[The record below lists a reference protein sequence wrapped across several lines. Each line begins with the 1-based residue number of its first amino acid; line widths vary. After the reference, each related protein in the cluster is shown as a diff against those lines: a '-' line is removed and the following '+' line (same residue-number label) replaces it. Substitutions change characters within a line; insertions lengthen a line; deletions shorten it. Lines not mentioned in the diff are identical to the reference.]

1 MLQTLRAAAG
11 RRTVLARRGQ
21 AMTPGRRTP
30 TPRRRTDQR
39 RVREIRRGA
48 RRRTDVAL
56 VPARRIASAVA
67 ALGCVVAVLASGAPS
82 VADERERLSAAVL
95 EPAREEF
102 VAALR
107 RAETGAEGLD
117 AGSRDSERLQGYPL
131 YPYLEAARIVVALR
145 QAVGPQSPA
154 DRAAEAFVARHDGQ
168 PVVRDVR
175 DAWLESLAR
184 RELWQRFLARLD
196 APSDVKT
203 RCRAFRARIALNRID
218 GIVPDVV
225 DVWLTGR
232 QLPLDCE
239 PVFQWLREEGL
250 LTDELIERRVLLLL
264 ENGQADFAR
273 LIAGRLP
280 EDRAAPLLRW
290 ADLIEQPRR
299 ALDELLEAPHADL
312 PDGALEDGWQ
322 RLTRNHPADA
332 LPRLDAVIE
341 SFNLGPTATSR
352 FTLHLAL
359 GLAWDRR
366 PEALELFARVA
377 ADDLDDFALTW
388 LARSAIWSG
397 EWRLAGD
404 AIAAMSAEQ
413 REQARWRYW
422 AARVAG
428 QTGERSRARELY
440 RSVLQVDNYYS
451 AMAAARLGEPVEPGH
466 QPLPE
471 NPKRLA
477 RLAAQP
483 PFVRARELLRARM
496 PRHAAAEWRFGSR
509 GLDGKDGRQSIH
521 LAASWGWYDVAI
533 ATATSHRIFD
543 DYVLLYPMPYEEPVA
558 SAARL
563 TKLEPALIYAVIRRE
578 SLYRSDAVS
587 ASGALGLTQLLPD
600 TARRAARRWNQPE
613 PGYADLLVPETNV
626 TLGAAELR
634 TLIDTFGALPLAL
647 AGYNAGPN
655 AARRWL
661 PDEPLAADVW
671 IENIPYNE
679 TREYVQ
685 RVLWHSL
692 VFAWRED
699 GRRARD
705 TRSWLTEIA
714 DGDAGT
720 AAAVVTGV
728 PAAAGR

>member
-1 MLQTLRAAAG
+1 MTSDCQTR
-11 RRTVLARRGQ
+11 
-21 AMTPGRRTP
+21 M
-30 TPRRRTDQR
+30 PRWYTDQR
-39 RVREIRRGA
+39 RACGIRR
-48 RRRTDVAL
+48 V
-56 VPARRIASAVA
+56 ASAVA
-67 ALGCVVAVLASGAPS
+67 ALCGVVAVLLSGPPS
-82 VADERERLSAAVL
+82 VADEREWRLTADF
-95 EPAREEF
+95 ETAREEF

-117 AGSRDSERLQGYPL
+117 AERSDSERLQDYPL

-145 QAVGPQSPA
+145 EADGSQSPA

-168 PVVRDVR
+168 PVARNVR
-175 DAWLESLAR
+175 DAWIESLAR

-196 APSDVKT
+196 APSDDAT
-203 RCRAFRARIALNRID
+203 RCRALRARIELDRIE
-218 GIVPDVV
+218 GIASDVI

-232 QLPLDCE
+232 QLPLECE
-239 PVFQWLREEGL
+239 PVFQWLRAEGQ
-250 LTDELIERRVLLLL
+250 LTDELIERRVLMLL
-264 ENGQADFAR
+264 ENGHADFAR

-280 EDRAAPLLRW
+280 EDRATPLLRW

-299 ALDELLEAPHADL
+299 TLDELLEAPHRDL

-332 LPRLDAVIE
+332 LPRLDAVIQ
-341 SFNLGPTATSR
+341 SFNLGPAATSR

-366 PEALELFARVA
+366 PEALGLFARVA
-377 ADDLDDFALTW
+377 AKDLDDFALTW
-388 LARSAIWSG
+388 LARAAMWSG

-404 AIAAMSAEQ
+404 AIAGMSAVQ

-428 QTGERSRARELY
+428 QTGQRSRARELY
-440 RSVLQVDNYYS
+440 RSVLQADNYYS
-451 AMAAARLGEPVEPGH
+451 AMAAARLGEPIEPGH
-466 QPLPE
+466 RPLPE

-483 PFVRARELLRARM
+483 PFVRARELLRVRIPQRAV
-496 PRHAAAEWRFGSR
+496 AEWRFGSR
-509 GLDGKDGRQSIH
+509 GLDGEDGRQSIH
-521 LAASWGWYDVAI
+521 LAARWGWYDVAI

-543 DYVLLYPMPYEEPVA
+543 DYALLYPMPYEEPVA
-558 SAARL
+558 SAAQL
-563 TKLEPALIYAVIRRE
+563 TKLEPELIYAVIRQE

-587 ASGALGLTQLLPD
+587 PAGAFGLAQLLPD
-600 TARRAARRWNQPE
+600 TARRAARRWKQPE

-634 TLIDTFGALPLAL
+634 TLIDTFGALPPAL

-661 PDEPLAADVW
+661 PDEPLDADVW

-679 TREYVQ
+679 TRGYVQ

-692 VFAWRED
+692 VFAWLKD

-705 TRSWLTEIA
+705 TRSWLTKIA
-714 DGDAGT
+714 EGDGGT
-720 AAAVVTGV
+720 TAVATGV
-728 PAAAGR
+728 PAAAGG